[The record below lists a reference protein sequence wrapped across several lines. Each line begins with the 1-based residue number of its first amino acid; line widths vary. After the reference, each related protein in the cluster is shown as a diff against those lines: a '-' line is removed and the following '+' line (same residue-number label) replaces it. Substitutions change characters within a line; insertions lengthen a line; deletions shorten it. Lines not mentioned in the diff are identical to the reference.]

1 MPNAISLQGA
11 FDVDEGCSSVSERW
25 AERLNQPG
33 LTQTWSGAIS
43 QGGQAASKHEKDG
56 GLQKEQNPA
65 DTVI

>member
-1 MPNAISLQGA
+1 M
-11 FDVDEGCSSVSERW
+11 SETW
-25 AERLNQPG
+25 VERLNQPG